1 MESKESWSSIS
12 KKLAPI
18 LNKTASAKKFKS
30 RRNTL
35 FLTTAGIL
43 AFAAWFLI
51 ARWVYRGITNA
62 DFKEEQAQ
70 LTQDYGCNSI
80 SDCLE
85 KDSLKAARYFYSNDN
100 IKSESSLAD
109 IIEAEAKQNI
119 RNKNFEEGWAALDKE
134 KLDLYDSKLNE
145 IKFDFLCAAVDFA
158 LTNNKMDEAKKWAL
172 KGSPDLNK
180 EGYTKEETHEFNEK
194 ETQRNLLIKRI
205 KDFQKLGI

>member
-1 MESKESWSSIS
+1 METKESWSIIS

-18 LNKTASAKKFKS
+18 LNKTASAKKYKS

-35 FLTTAGIL
+35 FLTTSCVL
-43 AFAAWFLI
+43 ALAAWFLI

-62 DFKEEQAQ
+62 DFKEKQAQ
-70 LTQDYGCNSI
+70 LSQDYGCNSI
-80 SDCLE
+80 RDCIE
-85 KDSLKAARYFYSNDN
+85 KDSRKAARYFYSIDYF
-100 IKSESSLAD
+100 KVESDLEL

-119 RNKNFEEGWAALDKE
+119 KNEKFQEGWSSLEKE
-134 KLDLYDSKLNE
+134 KLNLYDSKLSK

-158 LTNNKMDEAKKWAL
+158 LINNKMDEAKKWAL

-180 EGYTKEETHEFNEK
+180 EGYSKEETNDFTQK